1 MDNTKFIKAI
11 QNIYNNSV
19 WSAITECNESQL
31 ANVSTSL
38 QMLNSKKLGF
48 NTLSLLIDEN
58 YHEILFGITDNLTE
72 DELSEQGF
80 NLEFAKRLAPFVAKH
95 ILKRYLKVSGKD
107 ARLKR
112 NDKNIIVLNFDITNV
127 NYFITPKISDN
138 EEE

>member
-1 MDNTKFIKAI
+1 MNNTNLIKAI
-11 QNIYNNSV
+11 RDIYSDATWN
-19 WSAITECNESQL
+19 AIAENAHESQMQDIL
-31 ANVSTSL
+31 KSL
-38 QMLNSKKLGF
+38 EILNSAKLGF
-48 NTLSLLIDEN
+48 NTLSLIIDQH
-58 YHEILFGITDNLTE
+58 YHDVLFSITDSLTE

-127 NYFITPKISDN
+127 NYFIALIKN
-138 EEE
+138 EN

>member
-38 QMLNSKKLGF
+38 QILNSKKLGF

-58 YHEILFGITDNLTE
+58 YHEILFEITDNLTE

-80 NLEFAKRLAPFVAKH
+80 NSEFAKRLAPFVAKH
-95 ILKRYLKVSGKD
+95 ILKRYFKVSGKD

-112 NDKNIIVLNFDITNV
+112 KDKNIIVLNFDFEDVT
-127 NYFITPKISDN
+127 YFIATKD
-138 EEE
+138 EEK

>member
-1 MDNTKFIKAI
+1 MNNTNFIKAI
-11 QNIYNNSV
+11 RDIYGNV
-19 WSAITECNESQL
+19 TWSAITGDFNDSQI
-31 ANVSTSL
+31 NDVSKSL
-38 QMLNSKKLGF
+38 EILNSAKLGC
-48 NTLSLLIDEN
+48 NTLSLIIDQH
-58 YHEILFGITDNLTE
+58 YHDVLFSITDSLTE

-127 NYFITPKISDN
+127 NYFIALIKN
-138 EEE
+138 EN